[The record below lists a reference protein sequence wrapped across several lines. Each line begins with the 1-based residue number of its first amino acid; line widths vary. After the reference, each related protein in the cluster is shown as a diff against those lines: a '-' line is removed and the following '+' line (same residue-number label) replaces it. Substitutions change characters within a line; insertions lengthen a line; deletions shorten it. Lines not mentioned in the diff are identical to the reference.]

1 MTTTYEPLS
10 ADFLATHTYL
20 SDQEKATLADLRAL
34 LDDHAAPCVNDWW
47 KDSTFPHDLL
57 KIFAEGGWFQHA
69 YELTRPF
76 DNSALFRGM
85 IALELARVD
94 ASLATFFGVH
104 TGLAM
109 GSVQLCGSDAQRHDL
124 LPRMASGE
132 LIGCFALTEPDHGS
146 DVARGL
152 ETTARRSDHGWVL
165 NGAKRWIGN
174 ATFADLAVVWAKDV
188 ADGQVKG
195 FLVDSATPGF
205 SATKIENKYALR
217 IVQNADITLDDV
229 VVTEDM
235 RLQQANSFQDTAK
248 VLQLTRLEVAYTAL
262 GNAIGAYEKTVAY
275 TKQREQ
281 FGQSLHNFQLVQD
294 LLAKCL
300 ANITSSWALVLE
312 ISRMTDQGRQ
322 EDKHSSMAKLVV
334 ANQTRQVVAWCREL
348 LGGNG
353 IVLDEGVMR
362 HFVDA
367 EALYSFEGTREM
379 NSLIVGRTITGRQAF
394 I

>member
-1 MTTTYEPLS
+1 MTTTYQPLS
-10 ADFLATHTYL
+10 ADFLSTHTYL
-20 SDQEKATLADLRAL
+20 SDQEKATLAQLRAL
-34 LDDHAAPCVNDWW
+34 LHEHAAPHVNTWW
-47 KDSTFPHDLL
+47 QDSSFPFELL
-57 KIFAEGGWFQHA
+57 TTFAEGDWFQHP
-69 YELTRPF
+69 YEQTRPF
-76 DNSALFRGM
+76 KNSALFRGM

-109 GSVQLCGSDAQRHDL
+109 GSVVLCGSEEQRCQL
-124 LPRMASGE
+124 LPKMARGE

-152 ETTARRSDHGWVL
+152 ETTARRYRDGWVL

-174 ATFADLAVVWAKDV
+174 ATFADLAVVWAKDE

-195 FLVDSATPGF
+195 FLVDTATPGF
-205 SATKIENKYALR
+205 HATKIENKYALR

-229 VVTEDM
+229 VVPEAM
-235 RLQQANSFQDTAK
+235 RLQHANSFQDTAK
-248 VLQLTRLEVAYTAL
+248 VLKLTRLEVAFAAL

-275 TKQREQ
+275 TQAREQ

-300 ANITSSWALVLE
+300 ANITSSWALAMEVA
-312 ISRMTDQGRQ
+312 RMTDQGRQ
-322 EDKHSSMAKLVV
+322 EDQHSSMTKLMV
-334 ANQTRQVVAWCREL
+334 ANQARQVVAWCREL

-394 I
+394 V

>member
-20 SDQEKATLADLRAL
+20 SDQEKTTLTSLRAFL
-34 LDDHAAPCVNDWW
+34 KAHAAPYVNTWW
-47 KDSTFPHDLL
+47 QDGTFPHDLL
-57 KIFAEGGWFQHA
+57 KNLADAGWFRHP
-69 YELTRPF
+69 YEQTRPF
-76 DNSALFRGM
+76 ENSALFRGM

-109 GSVQLCGSDAQRHDL
+109 GSVMLCGSEEQRQEFV
-124 LPRMASGE
+124 PKMANGE

-152 ETTARRSDHGWVL
+152 ETTAQRSCNGWIL
-165 NGAKRWIGN
+165 NGTKRWIGN
-174 ATFADLAVVWAKDV
+174 GTIAKLAVVWAKDT
-188 ADGQVKG
+188 ADRQVKG
-195 FLVDSATPGF
+195 FLVDTTTSGF

-217 IVQNADITLDDV
+217 IVQNADITLDNV
-229 VVTEDM
+229 FVPENM
-235 RLQQANSFQDTAK
+235 RLQSANSFQDTAK
-248 VLQLTRLEVAYTAL
+248 VLKLTRLEVAFAAL
-262 GNAIGAYEKTVAY
+262 GNAVGAYEKTVAY
-275 TKQREQ
+275 TQQREQ
-281 FGQSLHNFQLVQD
+281 FGHSLHNFQLVQD

-300 ANITSSWALVLE
+300 SNITSSWALILE
-312 ISRMTDQGRQ
+312 IARMTDQGRQ
-322 EDKHSSMAKLVV
+322 EDQHSSMAKLVV
-334 ANQTRQVVAWCREL
+334 ASQTRQVVAWCREL

-379 NSLIVGRTITGRQAF
+379 NSLIVARTITGRQAF
-394 I
+394 V

>member
-1 MTTTYEPLS
+1 MTITYEPLP

-20 SDQEKATLADLRAL
+20 SDQEKTTLASLRAL
-34 LDDHAAPCVNDWW
+34 LEKHAAPYVNTWW
-47 KDSTFPHDLL
+47 QDSTFPHELL
-57 KIFAEGGWFQHA
+57 RVLADGGWFKHP
-69 YELTRPF
+69 YEQTRPF
-76 DNSALFRGM
+76 ENSALFRGM

-109 GSVQLCGSDAQRHDL
+109 GSVMLCGSEEQRQEFI
-124 LPRMASGE
+124 PKMASGE

-152 ETTARRSDHGWVL
+152 ETTAQRCDNGWIL
-165 NGAKRWIGN
+165 KGAKRWIGN
-174 ATFADLAVVWAKDV
+174 GTFADIAVVWAKDA
-188 ADGQVKG
+188 ADGRVKG
-195 FLVDSATPGF
+195 FLVDTTTPGF

-229 VVTEDM
+229 FVPETM
-235 RLQQANSFQDTAK
+235 RLQNANSFQDTAQ
-248 VLQLTRLEVAYTAL
+248 VLKLTRLEVAFAAL
-262 GNAIGAYEKTVAY
+262 GNAVGAYEKTVAY
-275 TKQREQ
+275 TQQREQ

-300 ANITSSWALVLE
+300 ANITSSWALTMEVA
-312 ISRMTDQGRQ
+312 RMTDQGRQ
-322 EDKHSSMAKLVV
+322 EDQHSSMAKLVV
-334 ANQTRQVVAWCREL
+334 ANQTREVVAWCREL

-394 I
+394 V

>member
-1 MTTTYEPLS
+1 MTTTYQPLS
-10 ADFLATHTYL
+10 ADFLASHTYL
-20 SDQEKATLADLRAL
+20 SAQEKATLAELRAL
-34 LDDHAAPCVNDWW
+34 LHEHAAPFVNDWW
-47 KDSTFPHDLL
+47 QTSTFPHELL
-57 KIFAEGGWFQHA
+57 DTFAQGGWFHHP
-69 YELTRPF
+69 YEQTRPF
-76 DNSALFRGM
+76 ENSALFRGM

-109 GSVQLCGSDAQRHDL
+109 GSIVLCGSDAQREAL
-124 LPRMASGE
+124 LPKMASGE

-152 ETTARRSDHGWVL
+152 ETTARCDGETWVL
-165 NGAKRWIGN
+165 NGSKRWIGN
-174 ATFADLAVVWAKDV
+174 GTFADVAIVWAKDE

-195 FLVDSATPGF
+195 FIVDTATDGF

-217 IVQNADITLDDV
+217 TVQNADITLHDV
-229 VVTEDM
+229 VVPEAM
-235 RLQQANSFQDTAK
+235 RLQNGQTFQDTAK
-248 VLQLTRLEVAYTAL
+248 VLKLTRLEVAFTAL

-275 TKQREQ
+275 TQQREQ

-300 ANITSSWALVLE
+300 ANITSCWALVME
-312 ISRMTDQGRQ
+312 VARMTDQGRQ
-322 EDKHSSMAKLVV
+322 EDQHSSMAKLVV

-379 NSLIVGRTITGRQAF
+379 NSLIIGRTITGKQAF
-394 I
+394 V

>member
-20 SDQEKATLADLRAL
+20 SDQEKTTLASLRAFL
-34 LDDHAAPCVNDWW
+34 EEHAAPYVNTWW
-47 KDSTFPHDLL
+47 QDGTFPHDLL
-57 KIFAEGGWFQHA
+57 KNLADAGWFHHP
-69 YELTRPF
+69 YEQTRPF
-76 DNSALFRGM
+76 ENSALFRGM

-109 GSVQLCGSDAQRHDL
+109 GSVMLCGSEEQRQEFI
-124 LPRMASGE
+124 PKMANGE

-152 ETTARRSDHGWVL
+152 ETTAQRSGNSWTL
-165 NGAKRWIGN
+165 NGTKRWIGN
-174 ATFADLAVVWAKDV
+174 GTIAGLAVVWAKDT
-188 ADGQVKG
+188 ADQQVKG
-195 FLVDSATPGF
+195 FLVDTTTSGF

-217 IVQNADITLDDV
+217 IVQNADITLDNV
-229 VVTEDM
+229 FVPENM
-235 RLQQANSFQDTAK
+235 RLQSANSFQDTAK
-248 VLQLTRLEVAYTAL
+248 VLKLTRLEVAFAAL
-262 GNAIGAYEKTVAY
+262 GNAVGAYEKTVAY
-275 TKQREQ
+275 TQQREQ

-300 ANITSSWALVLE
+300 SNITSSWALTME
-312 ISRMTDQGRQ
+312 IARMTDQGRQ
-322 EDKHSSMAKLVV
+322 EDQHSSMAKLVV
-334 ANQTRQVVAWCREL
+334 ASQTREVVAWCREL
-348 LGGNG
+348 FGGNG

-379 NSLIVGRTITGRQAF
+379 NSLIVARTITGRQAF
-394 I
+394 V

>member
-20 SDQEKATLADLRAL
+20 SEQEKSTLAQLRAL
-34 LDDHAAPCVNDWW
+34 LEQYAAPYVNEWW
-47 KDSTFPHDLL
+47 KHSAFPHELL
-57 KIFAEGGWFQHA
+57 TILAEGGWFQHP
-69 YELTRPF
+69 YEQTRPF
-76 DNSALFRGM
+76 ENTALFRGM

-109 GSVQLCGSDAQRHDL
+109 GSVMLCGSAAQRAEFI
-124 LPRMASGE
+124 PKMAAGE
-132 LIGCFALTEPDHGS
+132 LIDCFALTEPDHGS

-152 ETTARRSDHGWVL
+152 ETTACRSDNGWVL

-174 ATFADLAVVWAKDV
+174 ATLADLAVVWAKDQ
-188 ADGQVKG
+188 DDCQDKG
-195 FLVDSATPGF
+195 FLVETQTPGF
-205 SATKIENKYALR
+205 TATKIEDKYAMR
-217 IVQNADITLDDV
+217 IVQNADITRDDV
-229 VVTEDM
+229 VVPESM
-235 RLQQANSFQDTAK
+235 RLQHAKRFQDTAK
-248 VLQLTRLEVAYTAL
+248 VLKLTRLEVAFTAL

-300 ANITSSWALVLE
+300 ANITSSWALSMEVA
-312 ISRMTDQGRQ
+312 RMADQGRQ
-322 EDKHSSMAKLVV
+322 EDQHSSMAKLVV
-334 ANQTRQVVAWCREL
+334 VDQTRQVVAWCREL

-379 NSLIVGRTITGRQAF
+379 NSLIIGRTITGTQAF
-394 I
+394 V